1 MPVLILVTNPIIIP
15 TAVLHLNQNMEVLN
29 TTLTNQEVEEEDIA
43 MGDHMAVV
51 VVTTKGVILVQADF
65 KCSTSIMNESG
76 LFVVL

>member
-1 MPVLILVTNPIIIP
+1 MPVLILVTNPIIIL
-15 TAVLHLNQNMEVLN
+15 TAVLRLNQNMEVLN
-29 TTLTNQEVEEEDIA
+29 TTLTNQEVEEDIA

-51 VVTTKGVILVQADF
+51 VVITKEVIRVQADF